1 MQTLNILA
9 VNPASARGLIDA
21 LGGFD
26 PELVRTS
33 DGSFTVRVELDGN
46 DRETILVLNALSTY
60 VNERST
66 RARVTL
72 DGREYVMEPEPAA

>member
-1 MQTLNILA
+1 
-9 VNPASARGLIDA
+9 VSARGLINA

-26 PELVRTS
+26 AKLVRTS
-33 DGSFTVRVELDGN
+33 DGGFDVRVQLEGN
-46 DRETILVLNALSTY
+46 DRETVQVLNALSTY

-72 DGREYVMEPEPAA
+72 NGREHVMEPEPAA